1 MTVASERQL
10 LAYAMTSSK
19 VLYPNLPDL
28 CRYSPT
34 PRRGKLGILF
44 FKKLQFRNLN
54 YLFYNIK
61 YFLHWY
67 IIETLSNTCFQK
79 FFASSTNHR
88 FIELQARAIFI
99 FEQSLLEVRYELFA
113 GNLHRKYEF

>member
-1 MTVASERQL
+1 MFTVCIGTKFHVHSCSDSFVTAVRL
-10 LAYAMTSSK
+10 KAKDNCGMYAM
-19 VLYPNLPDL
+19 L
-28 CRYSPT
+28 
-34 PRRGKLGILF
+34 
-44 FKKLQFRNLN
+44 
-54 YLFYNIK
+54 LFYNIK
-61 YFLHWY
+61 YFYHWY

-113 GNLHRKYEF
+113 GNLPRKYEF

>member
-1 MTVASERQL
+1 MTASEL
-10 LAYAMTSSK
+10 
-19 VLYPNLPDL
+19 LYPNVQDL

-44 FKKLQFRNLN
+44 FKKLQFGNLN
-54 YLFYNIK
+54 YLFYNIT
-61 YFLHWY
+61 FFFHWY
-67 IIETLSNTCFQK
+67 IVETLSNTGLQK

-99 FEQSLLEVRYELFA
+99 FEQSQLEVWYELFA
-113 GNLHRKYEF
+113 AKLHGKYEF